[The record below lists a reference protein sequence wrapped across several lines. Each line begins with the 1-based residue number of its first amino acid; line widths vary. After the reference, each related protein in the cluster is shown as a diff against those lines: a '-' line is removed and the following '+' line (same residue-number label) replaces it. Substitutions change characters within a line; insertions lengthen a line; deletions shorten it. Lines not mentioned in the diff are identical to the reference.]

1 MQTDN
6 PVDGHVDNSLAAIFT
21 MMLPG
26 LGQML
31 ERRIITGLIWSLAV
45 GGGYLLNGWFGMVV
59 HVLCILDAAFYG
71 HLGNFFSKVAWPQR
85 IAMLSGLVALIT
97 YTCMRTA
104 LF

>member
-1 MQTDN
+1 MQEN
-6 PVDGHVDNSLAAIFT
+6 PVDGHVDNYLAAIFT

-31 ERRIITGLIWSLAV
+31 ERRIITGLIWAVVV
-45 GGGYLLNGWFGMVV
+45 GGGYLLNGWLGMVV

-71 HLGNFFSKVAWPQR
+71 QVRALFNNAGWGKKIV
-85 IAMLSGLVALIT
+85 MLAGLVALLI